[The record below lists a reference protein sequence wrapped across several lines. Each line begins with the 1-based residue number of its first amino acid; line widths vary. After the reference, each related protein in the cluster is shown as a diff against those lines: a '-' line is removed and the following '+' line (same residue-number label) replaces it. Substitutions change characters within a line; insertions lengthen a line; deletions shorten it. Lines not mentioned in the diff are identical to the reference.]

1 MFPKRTD
8 LALEARELWQES
20 AEKTTRL
27 SGVKATKQR
36 SEGYPVTRVD
46 ILDERGEKALGK
58 PRGTYRTIDLTAF
71 WQRKS
76 DFFERAVRAV
86 GGQLKELLPGEGTVL
101 VIGLGNGAMTPD
113 AVGPLAADSVLVTRH
128 LIAAMP
134 RHFSGFR
141 PVAVFRTG
149 VLGTTGVESAEA
161 VRGLVAQV
169 EPSLVI
175 AVDALASRRVGRVCT
190 TVQLSDTGII
200 PGSGVGNHRSALN
213 QETLGVPVFAIGVP
227 TVVDSATLAAD
238 LLEES
243 GIRDYDG
250 EALQKSRQNLMVTPR
265 DIDQQ
270 VRDLSKVVGYGINW
284 ALQDLEIEEINA
296 LLS

>member
-1 MFPKRTD
+1 MFAKRTD

-36 SEGYPVTRVD
+36 AEGYPVTRVD

-86 GGQLKELLPGEGTVL
+86 GGQLKELLPGKGPVL

-113 AVGPLAADSVLVTRH
+113 AVGPLAADSVLVTRP

-161 VRGLVAQV
+161 VRGLLAQV

>member
-1 MFPKRTD
+1 MFAKRTD

-36 SEGYPVTRVD
+36 AEGYPVTRVD

-169 EPSLVI
+169 KPSLVI